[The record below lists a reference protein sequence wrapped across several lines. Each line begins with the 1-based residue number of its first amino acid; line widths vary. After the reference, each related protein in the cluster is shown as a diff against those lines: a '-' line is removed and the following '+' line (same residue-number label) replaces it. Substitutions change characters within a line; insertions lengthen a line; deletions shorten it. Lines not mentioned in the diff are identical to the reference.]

1 MIIRMNKKLLLF
13 GLLFFIFSLGRAFS
27 FELPLISKS
36 KIRIIAEPG
45 KATYGEI
52 VVENQSD
59 KETSL
64 KLYLNDW
71 VYLPAA
77 DGTKDFSPA
86 QTTPLSCASWVT
98 FSPSQLTLAPFSKQ
112 RVNYSVKIPSDA
124 SGGHYAALFFESM
137 LSKFEPKAG
146 AMQAG
151 MNIAIRVATLFYVEP
166 QGRAQ
171 RAAVIKK
178 LSFENLKNPYTFSL
192 TLNFENT
199 GTTDITAAG
208 TFHITDDSGLV
219 VARDEFKNA
228 YTFAGGKA
236 QFGCVS
242 KAKVPKGVYDLV
254 LTIDLGK
261 AMEEADMG
269 RGPIITKEAKI
280 EFDTAGGIVRIGELK

>member
-1 MIIRMNKKLLLF
+1 MINKMNKRLLFF
-13 GLLFFIFSLGRAFS
+13 GLLFFLFSWGIAFS

-52 VVENQSD
+52 VIENQTD

-86 QTTPLSCASWVT
+86 QTSPLSCASWIT

-112 RVNYSVKIPSDA
+112 RVNYSVKVPSDA

-137 LSKFEPKAG
+137 FSKFEPKTG

-166 QGRAQ
+166 QGKTTRSGVV
-171 RAAVIKK
+171 RK
-178 LSFENLKNPYTFSL
+178 LAFENLKSPYAFSL
-192 TLNFENT
+192 TLDFENT
-199 GTTDITAAG
+199 GNTDITAAG
-208 TFHITDDSGLV
+208 TFHITDDKGMV

-236 QFGCVS
+236 QLVSVS
-242 KAKVPKGVYDLV
+242 KAKVPKGAYDLV

-261 AMEEADMG
+261 AMEEADLG
-269 RGPIITKEAKI
+269 RGPIIIKEAKI
-280 EFDTAGGIVRIGELK
+280 EFDAAGSIVRIGELK